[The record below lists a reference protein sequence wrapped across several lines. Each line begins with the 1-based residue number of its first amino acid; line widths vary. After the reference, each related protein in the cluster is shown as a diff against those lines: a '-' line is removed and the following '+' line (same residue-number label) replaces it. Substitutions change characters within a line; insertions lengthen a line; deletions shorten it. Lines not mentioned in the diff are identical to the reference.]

1 MAAPNG
7 TAEDPTDGI
16 SATHRLKLKPPT
28 FDGSYNNFEEWSY
41 KFTAYM
47 GIHDPFY
54 PRMFRLAEQATQQ
67 VTEQHLRAAAS
78 TLEEADQWIQLDS
91 NLKYVL
97 INVTTGP
104 AATLCRQ
111 HQHEIGLEILR
122 QMHIRFCPTYR
133 NKKHRLPD
141 KIAEANTQPRQ
152 LRRVIFQLGI

>member
-1 MAAPNG
+1 
-7 TAEDPTDGI
+7 
-16 SATHRLKLKPPT
+16 
-28 FDGSYNNFEEWSY
+28 
-41 KFTAYM
+41 M

-97 INVTTGP
+97 INVTTGT

-133 NKKHRLPD
+133 NRKHRLPD
-141 KIAEANTQPRQ
+141 KIAEANTQPRR